1 MKHGETQCTARLER
15 RRPESR
21 WTCCNLAPQS
31 RVHVDLKQGWSE
43 HAHDIHVMF
52 MSCSCDVHVMFMW
65 AWLEMFSDEFASSR
79 SNACSCLKAIL
90 QVLVVLSSLESSVD
104 SGSLSYVSL
113 NFYDAHEFS
122 IDFDRSI
129 SVENVTMP

>member
-1 MKHGETQCTARLER
+1 
-15 RRPESR
+15 
-21 WTCCNLAPQS
+21 
-31 RVHVDLKQGWSE
+31 
-43 HAHDIHVMF
+43 
-52 MSCSCDVHVMFMW
+52 MFMW
-65 AWLEMFSDEFASSR
+65 AWLEMFSDEFGSDR

-104 SGSLSYVSL
+104 FVSLSYVSL
-113 NFYDAHEFS
+113 NFYDAYEFS